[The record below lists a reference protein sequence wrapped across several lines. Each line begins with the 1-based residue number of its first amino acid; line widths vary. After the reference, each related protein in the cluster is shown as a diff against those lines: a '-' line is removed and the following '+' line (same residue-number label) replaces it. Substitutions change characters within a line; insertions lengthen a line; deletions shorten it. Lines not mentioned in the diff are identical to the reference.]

1 MVPRDG
7 LDGRWHEWLTRFPEA
22 VGFMIVRKEKEMGT
36 TKGTGEQWTSTQV
49 YVVIVVCLAIGIGVG
64 YLLHTPPA
72 VSVNP
77 AVQGGPQTAPSLAP
91 NQAQVTREQLAQIV
105 DKQAEPLLTE
115 LQTHPNDPQLLLK
128 IGNLYLAGHQPQIA
142 QKYYER
148 SLAANGADPTTLIQ
162 LASSYYYQG
171 DADNAIANLQ
181 RALAIDSGNAQAL
194 FELGMIRFRAKDP
207 KGAVEMWE
215 KLLKSHPDHPNRAR
229 VERWIAQAKRQL
241 SLPAG
246 NKTAR
251 PEM

>member
-1 MVPRDG
+1 
-7 LDGRWHEWLTRFPEA
+7 
-22 VGFMIVRKEKEMGT
+22 MIVRKEKGMET

-49 YVVIVVCLAIGIGVG
+49 YVVIVVCLAIGIVVG
-64 YLLHTPPA
+64 YLLHTPST

-77 AVQGGPQTAPSLAP
+77 AAQSGPQTAPNLAP
-91 NQAQVTREQLAQIV
+91 NQAQVTREQLAQMA

-115 LQTHPNDPQLLLK
+115 LQTHPNDAQLLLK
-128 IGNLYLAGHQPQIA
+128 IGNIYLGARQPQSA

-162 LASSYYYQG
+162 LASSYFYQG
-171 DADNAIANLQ
+171 NVDEAIANLQ

-194 FELGMIRFRAKDP
+194 FELGMIRLQAKADP
-207 KGAVEMWE
+207 KGAIEMWE

-246 NKTAR
+246 NKTAK